1 MSPSSVP
8 VDPKLRLRL
17 PRPRVDELQSPQR
30 ELTGEYPQALDV
42 YRGLVIRIAGVEVW
56 AQALIRGTDSM
67 TPTRSVASSSR
78 SLRKRT
84 TQLSSRRRRIGS
96 VTEESFVVQGSS
108 AFPPLP
114 RPPAIPLT
122 SNVHVD
128 DAVV

>member
-56 AQALIRGTDSM
+56 ATEMMHLVVVHPDHD
-67 TPTRSVASSSR
+67 PVASADPGHG
-78 SLRKRT
+78 L
-84 TQLSSRRRRIGS
+84 
-96 VTEESFVVQGSS
+96 
-108 AFPPLP
+108 
-114 RPPAIPLT
+114 
-122 SNVHVD
+122 D
-128 DAVV
+128 DADALGRFL